1 MKQSLDSVSSAVVLG
16 DSDRRKCENR
26 RGGGGVGSA
35 MVLMKSDTPVWNIP
49 GNMPSYL
56 HD

>member
-1 MKQSLDSVSSAVVLG
+1 
-16 DSDRRKCENR
+16 
-26 RGGGGVGSA
+26 
-35 MVLMKSDTPVWNIP
+35 MKSDTPVWNIP